1 MGRRTG
7 RILGTVMSVVFA
19 CGASTYAQ
27 DAPVR
32 VRGTI
37 TNVEGNTVSVT
48 ARNGAPMT
56 VRLVGNARV
65 VAIVKATLGDIKPGS
80 FIGTTAKPDAN
91 GAMQAVEVHIFPE
104 AMRGTGEGHRAWDLG
119 PSTTMTNG
127 TVAQAVE
134 KVEGN
139 TLTVKYKEG
148 EKTVLVTPDTAIVTY
163 VVADRDELKPGA
175 KVFIGAAIKASDGTL
190 ETDRINV
197 GRDGL
202 TPPM

>member
-1 MGRRTG
+1 MGRWKSRVLAG
-7 RILGTVMSVVFA
+7 LLSVVSA
-19 CGASTYAQ
+19 CGATASAQ
-27 DAPVR
+27 DTATR

-37 TNVEGNTVSVT
+37 TNVDGNTVSVV
-48 ARNGAPMT
+48 ARNGVPMT
-56 VRLVGNARV
+56 IRLSENARI
-65 VAIVKATLGDIKPGS
+65 VAIVKAALGDIKPGS
-80 FIGTTAKPDAN
+80 FIGTTAKADPN
-91 GAMQAVEVHIFPE
+91 GPLRALEVHIFPE

-139 TLTVKYKEG
+139 TLTVQYRDG
-148 EKTVLVTPDTAIVTY
+148 EKTVLVTPDTVIVTY
-163 VVADRDELKPGA
+163 VIADRGDLKPGA
-175 KVFIGAAIKASDGTL
+175 KVFIGAAIRASDGAL
-190 ETDRINV
+190 QTDRINV

>member
-1 MGRRTG
+1 MGRLAVQ
-7 RILGTVMSVVFA
+7 ILGAIVGIAFA
-19 CGASTYAQ
+19 CSASAYAQ

-32 VRGTI
+32 VRGAI
-37 TNVEGNTVSVT
+37 TKVEGNIVTVT
-48 ARNGAPMT
+48 ARNGAAMT

-80 FIGTTAKPDAN
+80 FIGTTAKADAS
-91 GAMQAVEVHIFPE
+91 GTMQAVEVHIFPE
-104 AMRGTGEGHRAWDLG
+104 SMRGTGEGHRAWDLG

-163 VVADRDELKPGA
+163 LVSDRQDLKPGA
-175 KVFIGAAIKASDGTL
+175 KVFIGAATKTSDGTL